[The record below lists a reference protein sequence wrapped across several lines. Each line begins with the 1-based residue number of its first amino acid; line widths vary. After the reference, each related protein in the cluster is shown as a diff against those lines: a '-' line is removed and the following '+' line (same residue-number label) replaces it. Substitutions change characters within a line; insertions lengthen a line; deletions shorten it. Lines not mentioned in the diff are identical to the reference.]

1 MTGFKTVV
9 GMQLGCSY
17 CTSRLL
23 SNAHHVASLD
33 LLTDWAARLAATLE
47 ARAIKAG
54 WTRQPYTDTHTEWRC
69 KKCTA
74 LLAQGGSQ

>member
-1 MTGFKTVV
+1 MIGFKTVV
-9 GMQLGCSY
+9 AMQLGCSY

-23 SNAHHVASLD
+23 SHAHHTELSQLA
-33 LLTDWAARLAATLE
+33 DWANRLAATLE
-47 ARAIKAG
+47 TRAFKAG

-74 LLAQGGSQ
+74 LLAQGARS